1 MQNFKFKQCEICS
14 GTLYNNIKLG
24 HNHLCPKLKT
34 DSSLLNILCRKQNEG
49 KKKKENTRKN
59 KTNNKKGNVFGQLTG
74 RTNTV
79 CLREL
84 GELPRT
90 GEIPT

>member
-34 DSSLLNILCRKQNEG
+34 DSSLLNILCKKQNEAK
-49 KKKKENTRKN
+49 KKKKEK
-59 KTNNKKGNVFGQLTG
+59 KTHAKTKLTTKKVM
-74 RTNTV
+74 
-79 CLREL
+79 CLANLQEEL
-84 GELPRT
+84 ILYV
-90 GEIPT
+90 